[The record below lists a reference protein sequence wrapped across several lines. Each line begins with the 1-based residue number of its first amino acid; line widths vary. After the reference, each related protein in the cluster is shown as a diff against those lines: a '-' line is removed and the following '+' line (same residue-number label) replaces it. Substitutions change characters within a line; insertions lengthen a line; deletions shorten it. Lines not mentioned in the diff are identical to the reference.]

1 MIYDKK
7 YIKSH
12 PWLSFEVDMSR
23 ARPSLWIR
31 LGEAQ
36 SKCEHITEVPL
47 RPGTAD
53 KLYQI
58 YLAKGVHATTAI
70 EGNTLSERQVLEHI
84 EKGRLDLPPSKEY
97 LEKEIDN
104 VIRICNELNKQLKED
119 EFGLITVEKIK
130 DFNKKILEGLSLNE
144 GVVPGEIRKHSVQ
157 VGRYIGAPAEDCE
170 HLLGRLCEW
179 LKSDVFEPREK
190 GDRIVY
196 GIIKSIVAHLYLA
209 WIHPFGDGNGR
220 TARIIEFYILIS
232 AGVPDASSQLL
243 SNHYNE
249 TRTEYYR
256 QLEKTSTSGGNVLPF
271 IEYAVQGFV
280 DGLRDQLWVIRD
292 QQWDVA
298 WENFVHDSF
307 KGKKGNMVD
316 RQKHLVF
323 DLSAKDGPVPMNKI
337 IELSPRMAL
346 AYANKTTKTISRDVN
361 DLLEMKPPLIEKTKG
376 GIEAN
381 KWIILAFRP
390 KSRRVRS
397 KGLVEAISELTKS

>member
-1 MIYDKK
+1 MGQNNQDRKHK
-7 YIKSH
+7 KSH
-12 PWLSFEVDMSR
+12 PWLSFNVDMSR

-36 SKCEHITEVPL
+36 SKCEHIAGVPL

-53 KLYQI
+53 KLYRI

-70 EGNTLSERQVLEHI
+70 EGNTLSEQQVLEHI
-84 EKGRLDLPPSKEY
+84 EKGKLDLPPSKEY
-97 LEKEIDN
+97 LEKEIEN
-104 VIRICNELNKQLKED
+104 VIRICNELKKQLKED
-119 EFGLITVEKIK
+119 DFGLITVEKIK

-144 GVVPGEIRKHSVQ
+144 GVIPGEIRKHSVQ

-170 HLLGRLCEW
+170 YLLEKLCEW

-256 QLEKTSTSGGNVLPF
+256 QLEKTSTSGGDILPF

-280 DGLRDQLWVIRD
+280 DGLRDQLRVIRN
-292 QQWDVA
+292 QQWEVA

-307 KGKKGNMVD
+307 KGTRSNTTSA
-316 RQKHLVF
+316 RQKRLVLE
-323 DLSAKDGPVPMNKI
+323 LSRRVEPVPIPNIK
-337 IELSPRMAL
+337 ELSPRMAL
-346 AYANKTTKTISRDVN
+346 EYANKTTKTIRRDVN
-361 DLLEMKPPLIEKTKG
+361 TLLAMKPSLITQTPE
-376 GIEAN
+376 GIKAN
-381 KWIILAFRP
+381 KTIILAFLPGRHTEN
-390 KSRRVRS
+390 K
-397 KGLVEAISELTKS
+397 K